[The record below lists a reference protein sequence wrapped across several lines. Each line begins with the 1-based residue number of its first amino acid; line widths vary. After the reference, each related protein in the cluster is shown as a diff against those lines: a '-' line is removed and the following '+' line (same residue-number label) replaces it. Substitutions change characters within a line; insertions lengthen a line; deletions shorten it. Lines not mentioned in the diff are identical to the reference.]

1 MESVN
6 ISFLSSVVEV
16 FYFFIALGMLLILL
30 FFFPMILNLTYRC
43 HGVSR
48 SGVRKVKKPVW
59 KNKYIGKVCQSS
71 GQPCMQ

>member
-1 MESVN
+1 MV
-6 ISFLSSVVEV
+6 
-16 FYFFIALGMLLILL
+16 
-30 FFFPMILNLTYRC
+30 LNLTYRC

-71 GQPCMQ
+71 GQPCMQYLAVMPSWTLTGISGISVCASLVMMAHS